1 MLTNEN
7 IDKNVADD
15 DEKCV
20 NGNSRRNGIELII
33 FVVDGFDVVDIN
45 IVNIEIVITKSIKN
59 VCNFSRTSKYG
70 INRNSENAAIT
81 NMIRYKKY
89 RTNAI

>member
-1 MLTNEN
+1 MTNEN

-20 NGNSRRNGIELII
+20 NGNSWRNGIELII

-45 IVNIEIVITKSIKN
+45 IVNIDIVITKSIKN
-59 VCNFSRTSKYG
+59 VCNLRRTSKYG
-70 INRNSENAAIT
+70 INRNSVNAAIT
-81 NMIRYKKY
+81 KMIR
-89 RTNAI
+89 